1 MNGKGLMYG
10 LSDRISPEEAWS
22 IVLYV
27 RALQRSQNASVEELT
42 AAQRTELGF

>member
-10 LSDRISPEEAWS
+10 LSDRLSADEAWS

-27 RALQRSQNASVEELT
+27 RALQISQNASVEKLT
-42 AAQRTELGF
+42 PAQRDALGI